1 MVYNRFAHHL
11 RSAKDFG
18 QNLYHRAHRLG
29 SAVDKGMRFAKQAY
43 GVFAPA
49 LRELGVNTGQAGR
62 VADRAFT
69 GYSQLTDRVVRSND
83 VLGAPRGS
91 SRGAGAKTP

>member
-1 MVYNRFAHHL
+1 MVYHRFAQHL

-18 QNLYHRAHRLG
+18 QNLYHRAQRVG

-49 LRELGVNTGQAGR
+49 LRELGVNTGQADR

-69 GYSQLTDRVVRSND
+69 GYNQLRDRVVRGND
-83 VLGAPRGS
+83 VLGRA
-91 SRGAGAKTP
+91 AGQLAGLP

>member
-18 QNLYHRAHRLG
+18 QNLYHRAHRVG

-43 GVFAPA
+43 GIFAPA
-49 LRELGVNTGQAGR
+49 LRELGVNTSQLDRG
-62 VADRAFT
+62 ADRAFT
-69 GYSQLTDRVVRSND
+69 GYNQLRDKVVRGND
-83 VLGAPRGS
+83 VLGSA
-91 SRGAGAKTP
+91 AGQLAGRT

>member
-18 QNLYHRAHRLG
+18 HNLYHRDHRLG

-43 GVFAPA
+43 AVFAPA
-49 LRELGVNTGQAGR
+49 LRELGVNTGQADR

-69 GYSQLTDRVVRSND
+69 GYNQLRGRVVRGND
-83 VLGAPRGS
+83 VLGRA
-91 SRGAGAKTP
+91 AGQLAGLP